1 MSPHTV
7 TGVLTG
13 CTFDSSSNR
22 SQTISHSCFSSF
34 SGRYLQSRAIST
46 HLSRSVDI
54 VCVYVCACAVM
65 YVWTTVQS
73 TRFTGCGGRNNWP
86 TRNAVRAP
94 VGCRLFARFSRNMYL
109 RNLDGWLAIEWLVG
123 LTQPRRERS
132 GSSLVSRFLSLGYK
146 FYCAAAF
153 GPLLLWGSGN

>member
-54 VCVYVCACAVM
+54 VCVCVCVCCNVRVDDGAEYALHGLW
-65 YVWTTVQS
+65 WTQQLANAK
-73 TRFTGCGGRNNWP
+73 CGKGARGVSI
-86 TRNAVRAP
+86 VRS
-94 VGCRLFARFSRNMYL
+94 F
-109 RNLDGWLAIEWLVG
+109 
-123 LTQPRRERS
+123 
-132 GSSLVSRFLSLGYK
+132 
-146 FYCAAAF
+146 
-153 GPLLLWGSGN
+153 